1 MTEEIIKGIIYT
13 SLDEKIGPTALL
25 WYPLDLDES
34 IRMAVSIKTITMLT
48 TDRGVVPTSLVIMP
62 FPSFNLKGIV
72 KYIERT
78 DTSRRGNIAL
88 SSITIL
94 FNAADDLIFY
104 KYMEN
109 FEADFSESAKKLAIL
124 ENGKAKSDEI
134 FTELNNLRIKLGEIL
149 KDLSSKEK
157 QSIKLEAFPEKDT
170 KEEFTGANFKIV
182 VCGDPGVGKTSTI
195 LRFTENAFLRTYIA
209 TLGVSISEKVIE
221 VNDNLVNLILWD
233 IAGQSKFE
241 VMRRHFY
248 KGAEAVIL
256 IFDLTNRKSFDS
268 VSNWFKDIQKNI
280 TPYQEKFFGFILGN
294 KEDLE
299 AERKVS
305 LEEAKQFAE
314 NLHLEYL
321 ETSAKTGKNVEESFY
336 KVAELLVKSK

>member
-48 TDRGVVPTSLVIMP
+48 TDRGVVPNSLVIMP

-78 DTSRRGNIAL
+78 DTSRRGNVAL

-94 FNAADDLIFY
+94 FNEADDLIFY

-109 FEADFSESAKKLAIL
+109 FKADFSESAKKLAIL
-124 ENGKAKSDEI
+124 ENSKAKSDEI
-134 FTELNNLRIKLGEIL
+134 FTELNNLRIKLGELL

-157 QSIKLEAFPEKDT
+157 QTIKLEAFPEKDT

-195 LRFTENAFLRTYIA
+195 LRFTENAFLRTYVA
-209 TLGVSISEKVIE
+209 TLGVSISEKVIK
-221 VNDNLVNLILWD
+221 VNNDLINLILWD

-241 VMRRHFY
+241 IMRRHFY

-256 IFDLTNRKSFDS
+256 IFDLTNRRSFDS
-268 VSNWFKDIQKNI
+268 ISNWFRDIQKNI
-280 TPYQEKFFGFILGN
+280 IPYQEKFFGFILGN
-294 KEDLE
+294 KEDLK

-305 LEEAKQFAE
+305 LEEARQVAE
-314 NLHLEYL
+314 SLHLEYL

-336 KVAELLVKSK
+336 KVA

>member
-25 WYPLDLDES
+25 WYPLDLAES

-48 TDRGVVPTSLVIMP
+48 TDRGIVPNSLVIMP

-78 DTSRRGNIAL
+78 DTSRRGNVAL

-94 FNAADDLIFY
+94 FNEADDLIFY

-109 FEADFSESAKKLAIL
+109 FEADFSDSAKKLAIL

-149 KDLSSKEK
+149 EDLSSKEK
-157 QSIKLEAFPEKDT
+157 QTIKLEAFPEKDT

-209 TLGVSISEKVIE
+209 TLGVSVSEKVIK

-280 TPYQEKFFGFILGN
+280 KPYQEKFFGFILGN

-299 AERKVS
+299 AERNVS
-305 LEEAKQFAE
+305 LEEAKQVAE